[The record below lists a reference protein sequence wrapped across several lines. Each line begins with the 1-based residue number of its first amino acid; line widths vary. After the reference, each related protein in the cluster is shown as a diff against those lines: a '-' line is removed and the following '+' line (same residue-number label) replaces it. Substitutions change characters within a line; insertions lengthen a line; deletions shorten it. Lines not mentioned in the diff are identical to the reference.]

1 MTRYRLFVASLS
13 LLGSIAFAAGCR
25 ATPDESK
32 GTVESGEATRAVL
45 EQAAEAD
52 YTPPADGLL
61 TEAQVAMYLAVE
73 ARAAEIRAAAM
84 TERAERAERTEKA
97 EKPEGAGGTA
107 EALEDDETFRRDASA
122 ELTAAQELG
131 YNPRE
136 VEWVHER
143 VLEARMAGLT
153 LSLAAA
159 AAAGRQDFLA
169 ALEEEKKGLSD
180 PVRIAEIEQRILA
193 IRKSAAES
201 QAGIT
206 AAMRANIALLEG
218 HEEAL
223 DRLAQAALPEAT
235 SDLAPRGQQ
244 TAAED
249 RSLAE
254 RP

>member
-1 MTRYRLFVASLS
+1 MTRYRLFVTALS

-25 ATPDESK
+25 ATPDESQA
-32 GTVESGEATRAVL
+32 TAESAETAKATRALL
-45 EQAAEAD
+45 EQAAAAD
-52 YTPPADGLL
+52 YTPPADGQL

-73 ARAAEIRAAAM
+73 VRAAEIRHADEAG
-84 TERAERAERTEKA
+84 EAEEAENA
-97 EKPEGAGGTA
+97 QGAEGAD
-107 EALEDDETFRRDASA
+107 EAFRRDASA

-143 VLEARMAGLT
+143 VLEARMAKLT

-169 ALEEEKKGLSD
+169 TLEEEKKGLSD
-180 PVRIAEIEQRILA
+180 PARIAEIEQRMLD

-206 AAMRANIALLEG
+206 AAMRANVALLEG

-223 DRLAQAALPEAT
+223 DRLAQAALPAMPEAT
-235 SDLAPRGQQ
+235 SDLAQPAPQS
-244 TAAED
+244 TAED
-249 RSLAE
+249 RTLAR

>member
-1 MTRYRLFVASLS
+1 MTRYLLFVSAFS

-25 ATPDESK
+25 AMPDETAASAEA
-32 GTVESGEATRAVL
+32 GEPGEATRAVL

-52 YTPPADGLL
+52 YTPPADGQL
-61 TEAQVAMYLAVE
+61 TEAQVVMYLAVE
-73 ARAAEIRAAAM
+73 GRAAEIRD
-84 TERAERAERTEKA
+84 
-97 EKPEGAGGTA
+97 
-107 EALEDDETFRRDASA
+107 EAPSTGEDEAFRRDASA

-143 VLEARMAGLT
+143 VLEARMAELT

-180 PVRIAEIEQRILA
+180 PARVAEIEQRILD

-206 AAMRANIALLEG
+206 AAMRANVALLER

-235 SDLAPRGQQ
+235 SDLAPRAPQSSP
-244 TAAED
+244 E
-249 RSLAE
+249 E
-254 RP
+254 RTFARRP